1 MICIYSATFNYLNT
15 TVTSIESLKQLNH
28 NINKENTFELSAS
41 SKFLMLSACLL
52 LLLSFGFR
60 SRFGLFVKPVTEVNG
75 WGREV
80 ISFALAIQNL
90 SWGVFAAVSGG
101 LADRFGNVKVVI
113 GGTIFYAAGIWLM
126 AGVDSVWLLNTSVGL
141 FVGAG
146 VAGTSFGIILPAMVR
161 AVPDNQR
168 QWALGVGTAAG
179 SMGQFAVVPIV
190 QQLMDTYGWIS
201 ALNILAFSALG
212 MAFLAIPLARY
223 SGKAA
228 NEEDLFEQNMLAA
241 LKEALKH
248 RSYLL
253 LVSGFFVC
261 GFHVAFITAHMP
273 AFLSDVGFDPQVGA
287 WSVSIIGLCNIFG
300 AYISGSISNRL
311 SKRYL
316 LCFIYLGRSVAI
328 SLFLLIPFSLTT
340 VVIFSGVMGFLWL
353 ATIPPTSGLV
363 AIMFGT
369 RYMALLYG
377 IVFLGHQLGS
387 FSGVWLGGWLYD
399 HRGNYDMVW
408 WLGVALGIFAA
419 LVHWPIKERPVAR
432 LAEPLNKA

>member
-28 NINKENTFELSAS
+28 NINKENKFEFSAS
-41 SKFLMLSACLL
+41 SKFLMLSACML

-60 SRFGLFVKPVTEVNG
+60 SGFGLFVKPVTEVNG

-377 IVFLGHQLGS
+377 IVFLDTS
-387 FSGVWLGGWLYD
+387 
-399 HRGNYDMVW
+399 
-408 WLGVALGIFAA
+408 
-419 LVHWPIKERPVAR
+419 
-432 LAEPLNKA
+432 